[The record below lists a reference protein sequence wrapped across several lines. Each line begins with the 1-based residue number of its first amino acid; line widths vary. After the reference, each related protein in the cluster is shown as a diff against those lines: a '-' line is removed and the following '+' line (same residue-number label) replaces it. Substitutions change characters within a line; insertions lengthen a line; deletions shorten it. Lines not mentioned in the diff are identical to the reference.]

1 MLTKEELLEK
11 VKECPFY
18 NQIPVFFTNED
29 KENFYGKHAFR
40 KYAFYY
46 TYVKLF
52 KPETILEI
60 GVRNGYSLLSMM
72 SADENV
78 YIDGVDNETEKT
90 FENVKKYKNENV
102 RLIHETSDK
111 FFEINRSQV
120 FGNDKYQFSGIDMYD
135 LIHID
140 GDHSYEQCKKDIT
153 NAFEIANDIIVIDD
167 SIAIGTVKQ
176 ALEEVLEANRDKI
189 DWYNTY
195 DCIYGGHTII
205 KIK

>member
-1 MLTKEELLEK
+1 MITKEKLLEE
-11 VKECPFY
+11 VKRCPFY
-18 NQIPVFFTNED
+18 NKVPDFFTDED

-52 KPETILEI
+52 KPKTILEI

-78 YIDGVDNETEKT
+78 QIDGVDNETEKD
-90 FENVKKYKNENV
+90 FENVKKYKNDNV
-102 RLIHETSDK
+102 NLIKSNSDL
-111 FFEINRSQV
+111 FFKVNNQV
-120 FGNDKYQFSGIDMYD
+120 DRYD

-140 GDHSYEQCKKDIT
+140 GDHSFDQCRDDLK
-153 NAFEIANDIIVIDD
+153 NAMGIANDIIVIDD

-176 ALEEVLEANRDKI
+176 ALELVTEVLRHKI
-189 DWYNTY
+189 EWHNTY

>member
-1 MLTKEELLEK
+1 MLSKEKLLEE
-11 VKECPFY
+11 VKRCPFY
-18 NQIPVFFTNED
+18 NKVPDFFTDED

-52 KPETILEI
+52 KPKTILEI

-78 YIDGVDNETEKT
+78 QIDGVDNETEKD
-90 FENVKKYKNENV
+90 FENVKKYKNDNV
-102 RLIHETSDK
+102 NLIKSNSDL
-111 FFEINRSQV
+111 FFKVNNQV
-120 FGNDKYQFSGIDMYD
+120 DRYDM
-135 LIHID
+135 IHID
-140 GDHSYEQCKKDIT
+140 GDHSFDQCRDDLK
-153 NAFEIANDIIVIDD
+153 NAMGIANDIIVIDD

-176 ALEEVLEANRDKI
+176 ALELVTEVLRHKI
-189 DWYNTY
+189 EWHNTY

>member
-1 MLTKEELLEK
+1 MLSKEKLLEE
-11 VKECPFY
+11 VKRCPFY
-18 NQIPVFFTNED
+18 NKVPDFFTDED

-52 KPETILEI
+52 KPKTILEI

-78 YIDGVDNETEKT
+78 QIDGVDNETEKD
-90 FENVKKYKNENV
+90 FENVKKYKNDNV
-102 RLIHETSDK
+102 NLIKSNSDL
-111 FFEINRSQV
+111 FFKVNNQV
-120 FGNDKYQFSGIDMYD
+120 DRYDM
-135 LIHID
+135 IHID
-140 GDHSYEQCKKDIT
+140 GDHSFDQCRDDLK
-153 NAFEIANDIIVIDD
+153 NAMGIANDIIVIDD
-167 SIAIGTVKQ
+167 SIAISTVKQ
-176 ALEEVLEANRDKI
+176 ALELVTEVLRYKI
-189 DWYNTY
+189 EWHNTY